1 MDGQQNNQSGWN
13 RNETPRTYGEDTKM
27 YQNRQNASQQPNYG
41 NVQDMSQ
48 QPNYGNGQNAYQQ
61 PNYGNGQNAYQQ
73 PNYGNGQNTYQQ
85 PNYGNGQNPYQQPN
99 YGKWQGN
106 PYPQEQHG
114 PVSDVLCNILL
125 LIFMAQIIINFV
137 VFGATWNAMAGE
149 GIDAYLDGSVSLGS
163 PVQMLSMFSNLLFVA
178 MLVLLIL
185 DIVKISNQKYKIT
198 GLVLFA
204 IFLRPGYYVWRAH
217 VLKRKMT
224 FPIIYTI
231 VYSGVTVAY
240 FFYSFYKVFSLTF
253 GIMQS
258 LN

>member
-1 MDGQQNNQSGWN
+1 MDN
-13 RNETPRTYGEDTKM
+13 RTIRVDGTGTRHPEHTVKIRKCIRTGRTRRSSRITEITRMHISSRITETVRTHISSRITETARTHISSRITETARIRISSRITETARTRISSRIMETGRGIPT
-27 YQNRQNASQQPNYG
+27 RRSST
-41 NVQDMSQ
+41 VR
-48 QPNYGNGQNAYQQ
+48 
-61 PNYGNGQNAYQQ
+61 
-73 PNYGNGQNTYQQ
+73 
-85 PNYGNGQNPYQQPN
+85 
-99 YGKWQGN
+99 
-106 PYPQEQHG
+106 YPMF
-114 PVSDVLCNILL
+114 CAIF
-125 LIFMAQIIINFV
+125 FMAQIIINFV

>member
-13 RNETPRTYGEDTKM
+13 GNEAPRTYGEDTKM
-27 YQNRQNASQQPNYG
+27 YQNRQNA
-41 NVQDMSQ
+41 SQ

-73 PNYGNGQNTYQQ
+73 PNYGNGQNAYRQPNYGNGQNPYQQ

-99 YGKWQGN
+99 YGNWQGN

-125 LIFMAQIIINFV
+125 VIFMAQIIINFV

-178 MLVLLIL
+178 MLVLL
-185 DIVKISNQKYKIT
+185 S
-198 GLVLFA
+198 
-204 IFLRPGYYVWRAH
+204 
-217 VLKRKMT
+217 
-224 FPIIYTI
+224 
-231 VYSGVTVAY
+231 
-240 FFYSFYKVFSLTF
+240 
-253 GIMQS
+253 
-258 LN
+258 

>member
-13 RNETPRTYGEDTKM
+13 RNEAPRTYGEDTKM

-41 NVQDMSQ
+41 NNQNAYQ

-73 PNYGNGQNTYQQ
+73 PNYGNGQNPYQQ

-99 YGKWQGN
+99 YGNWQGN

-137 VFGATWNAMAGE
+137 VFGATRNAMAGE
-149 GIDAYLDGSVSLGS
+149 GIDAYL
-163 PVQMLSMFSNLLFVA
+163 
-178 MLVLLIL
+178 
-185 DIVKISNQKYKIT
+185 
-198 GLVLFA
+198 
-204 IFLRPGYYVWRAH
+204 RA
-217 VLKRKMT
+217 T
-224 FPIIYTI
+224 
-231 VYSGVTVAY
+231 
-240 FFYSFYKVFSLTF
+240 
-253 GIMQS
+253 
-258 LN
+258 LNAF

>member
-13 RNETPRTYGEDTKM
+13 RNEAPRTYGEDTKM

-41 NVQDMSQ
+41 NNQNAYQ
-48 QPNYGNGQNAYQQ
+48 QPNYGNGQNPYQQ

-99 YGKWQGN
+99 YGNWQGN

-125 LIFMAQIIINFV
+125 VIFMAQIIINFV

-149 GIDAYLDGSVSLGS
+149 GIDAYLDGSVSL
-163 PVQMLSMFSNLLFVA
+163 
-178 MLVLLIL
+178 

-204 IFLRPGYYVWRAH
+204 IFLRPGYYIWRAH

-231 VYSGVTVAY
+231 AYSGVTVAY

>member
-1 MDGQQNNQSGWN
+1 M
-13 RNETPRTYGEDTKM
+13 
-27 YQNRQNASQQPNYG
+27 
-41 NVQDMSQ
+41 
-48 QPNYGNGQNAYQQ
+48 
-61 PNYGNGQNAYQQ
+61 
-73 PNYGNGQNTYQQ
+73 
-85 PNYGNGQNPYQQPN
+85 
-99 YGKWQGN
+99 
-106 PYPQEQHG
+106 
-114 PVSDVLCNILL
+114 
-125 LIFMAQIIINFV
+125 IFMAQIIINFV

>member
-1 MDGQQNNQSGWN
+1 MDSRTIRVDGTGTRHPEHTVKIRKCIRTGRTRRSS
-13 RNETPRTYGEDTKM
+13 RITEITRMHISSRITETVRTHIRSRITEPARTPISS
-27 YQNRQNASQQPNYG
+27 RTTETARTRIS
-41 NVQDMSQ
+41 SRI
-48 QPNYGNGQNAYQQ
+48 
-61 PNYGNGQNAYQQ
+61 
-73 PNYGNGQNTYQQ
+73 T
-85 PNYGNGQNPYQQPN
+85 
-99 YGKWQGN
+99 GN

-125 LIFMAQIIINFV
+125 VIFMAQIMINFV

-149 GIDAYLDGSVSLGS
+149 GMDAYLDGSVSLGS

>member
-1 MDGQQNNQSGWN
+1 MDGQQNNQNGWN
-13 RNETPRTYGEDTKM
+13 GSEAPRTYGEDTKM
-27 YQNRQNASQQPNYG
+27 YQNRQNAPQQPNYG
-41 NVQDMSQ
+41 S
-48 QPNYGNGQNAYQQ
+48 GQNPYQQ
-61 PNYGNGQNAYQQ
+61 PNYGNSQNAYQQ
-73 PNYGNGQNTYQQ
+73 PDYGNAQNMNQQ

-99 YGKWQGN
+99 YGNWQGN

-125 LIFMAQIIINFV
+125 VIFMAQIIINFV

>member
-1 MDGQQNNQSGWN
+1 MN
-13 RNETPRTYGEDTKM
+13 
-27 YQNRQNASQQPNYG
+27 QQPNYG
-41 NVQDMSQ
+41 NS
-48 QPNYGNGQNAYQQ
+48 QNA
-61 PNYGNGQNAYQQ
+61 
-73 PNYGNGQNTYQQ
+73 YQQ

-99 YGKWQGN
+99 YGNWQGN

-125 LIFMAQIIINFV
+125 VIFMAQIIINFV
-137 VFGATWNAMAGE
+137 VFGATWNAM
-149 GIDAYLDGSVSLGS
+149 
-163 PVQMLSMFSNLLFVA
+163 FVA

-185 DIVKISNQKYKIT
+185 DIIKISNQKYKIT

-204 IFLRPGYYVWRAH
+204 IFLRPGYYIWRAH

-231 VYSGVTVAY
+231 AYSGVTVAY

>member
-1 MDGQQNNQSGWN
+1 MQELAESFGTHGAEAGGQVVNAVAGHV
-13 RNETPRTYGEDTKM
+13 
-27 YQNRQNASQQPNYG
+27 ASQL
-41 NVQDMSQ
+41 
-48 QPNYGNGQNAYQQ
+48 
-61 PNYGNGQNAYQQ
+61 
-73 PNYGNGQNTYQQ
+73 
-85 PNYGNGQNPYQQPN
+85 
-99 YGKWQGN
+99 
-106 PYPQEQHG
+106 
-114 PVSDVLCNILL
+114 DV
-125 LIFMAQIIINFV
+125 
-137 VFGATWNAMAGE
+137 E
-149 GIDAYLDGSVSLGS
+149 GIGQA

-185 DIVKISNQKYKIT
+185 DIIKISNQKYKIT

-204 IFLRPGYYVWRAH
+204 IFLRPGYYIWRAH

-231 VYSGVTVAY
+231 AYSGVTVAY

>member
-1 MDGQQNNQSGWN
+1 MDGQQNNQNGWN
-13 RNETPRTYGEDTKM
+13 GSEAPRTYGEDTKM

-41 NVQDMSQ
+41 N
-48 QPNYGNGQNAYQQ
+48 NQNA
-61 PNYGNGQNAYQQ
+61 
-73 PNYGNGQNTYQQ
+73 YQQ

-99 YGKWQGN
+99 YGNNQNAYQQPNYGN
-106 PYPQEQHG
+106 GQNTYPQEQHG

-125 LIFMAQIIINFV
+125 VIFMAQIIINFV

-185 DIVKISNQKYKIT
+185 DIIKISNQKYKIT

-204 IFLRPGYYVWRAH
+204 IFLRPGYYIWRAH

-231 VYSGVTVAY
+231 AYSGVTVAY

>member
-41 NVQDMSQ
+41 N
-48 QPNYGNGQNAYQQ
+48 NQNAYQQ

-73 PNYGNGQNTYQQ
+73 PNYGNGQNPYQQ
-85 PNYGNGQNPYQQPN
+85 PNYGN
-99 YGKWQGN
+99 WQGN

-125 LIFMAQIIINFV
+125 VIFMAQIIINFV

-163 PVQMLSMFSNLLFVA
+163 PVQMLSMFSNLLFV
-178 MLVLLIL
+178 L